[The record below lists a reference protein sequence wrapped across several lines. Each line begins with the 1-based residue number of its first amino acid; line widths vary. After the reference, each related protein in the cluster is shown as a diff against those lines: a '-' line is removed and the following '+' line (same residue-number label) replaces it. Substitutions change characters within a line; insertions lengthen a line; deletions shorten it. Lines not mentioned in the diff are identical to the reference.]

1 MAAFGEAIGEAVEI
15 GTGVAGV
22 WRRSQRAAEE
32 LERGAEVRG
41 DVEREEDEEGGG
53 EEEVELLA
61 LRGRSHFHSR
71 KRTVVGGGNKL
82 GFCFR
87 ISSEETAGGE

>member
-1 MAAFGEAIGEAVEI
+1 MAAFGEAVGEAVEI
-15 GTGVAGV
+15 GTGVARV
-22 WRRSQRAAEE
+22 WRRSQRATEE

-61 LRGRSHFHSR
+61 LRRRSHCHSR
-71 KRTVVGGGNKL
+71 KRTVVGGRNEL
-82 GFCFR
+82 GFCF
-87 ISSEETAGGE
+87 

>member
-1 MAAFGEAIGEAVEI
+1 MLQNNFSRGEEAVEETDVVKVAFGSAVGVGGHMAAFGEAVGEAVEI

-53 EEEVELLA
+53 EEDVELLA
-61 LRGRSHFHSR
+61 LRG
-71 KRTVVGGGNKL
+71 
-82 GFCFR
+82 
-87 ISSEETAGGE
+87 